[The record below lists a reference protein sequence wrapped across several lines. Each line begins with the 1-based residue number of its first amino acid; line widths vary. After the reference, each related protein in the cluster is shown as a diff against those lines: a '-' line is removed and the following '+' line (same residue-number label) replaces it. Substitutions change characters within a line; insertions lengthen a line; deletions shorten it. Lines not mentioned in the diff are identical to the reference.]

1 MKITDNEVKKFLK
14 QVRSSML
21 CDMLE
26 SYPEDERDGR
36 TDMEMLAD
44 ELSYLISCIHEDGH
58 AYKEDAEVAA
68 DIIRETKNGKV
79 MPLHKDTLT
88 PVYNLHQVRWARETI
103 NENRRLENLQK
114 RLNAMGYYGLW

>member
-1 MKITDNEVKKFLK
+1 MKITDTEVKKMLK

-21 CDMLE
+21 SEMLDL
-26 SYPEDERDGR
+26 YPEDERDGR
-36 TDMEMLAD
+36 ADIQMLAD

-58 AYKEDAEVAA
+58 IYKEDAEKA
-68 DIIRETKNGKV
+68 DEILKATKNGKV

-88 PVYNLHQVRWARETI
+88 PVYNEHEVRWARETI

-114 RLNAMGYYGLW
+114 RLNTMGYYGMW